1 MATGWQKIDGSWYY
15 FNASGAMQTGWINL
29 GGTWYYLSGSGAM
42 VTGWQK
48 IDGSWY
54 YLDGSGAMYANW
66 WCGDY
71 YLGSSGAMLT
81 NALTPDGYYV
91 GSDGR
96 WIPASTDSSYESIL
110 ADYFAR
116 MAAAAPG
123 LVAEYNAEY
132 SAYPT
137 IDGRAELSN
146 AKIEKLAAIENEGT
160 EKMAEHHF
168 AVGDSYST
176 YQSWALKLYNVYK
189 QYAQQITDAYM
200 ASCSNLW

>member
-1 MATGWQKIDGSWYY
+1 MA
-15 FNASGAMQTGWINL
+15 TGWINL

-42 VTGWQK
+42 VTGWQQV
-48 IDGSWY
+48 DGSWY
-54 YLDGSGAMYANW
+54 YCDGSGAMYANR

-137 IDGRAELSN
+137 ITGRAELSN

-168 AVGDSYST
+168 AVGDSYGT
-176 YQSWALKLYNVYK
+176 YQSWAMKLYNVYE

-200 ASCSNLW
+200 ASCSDLW